1 MINVKAAA
9 TRIKYTLYYILMA
22 GENAAMIALWYLQ
35 PESANLWYH
44 LPALIG
50 TCVAF
55 AFGLFFM
62 MLYYRNYHPEG
73 RMPKWDQSPK
83 LF

>member
-1 MINVKAAA
+1 MLNVKAAA
-9 TRIKYTLYYILMA
+9 TRVKYVVYYLLMA
-22 GENAAMIALWYLQ
+22 GENAAMITLWYLQ
-35 PESANLWYH
+35 PESPEHWYH

-55 AFGLFFM
+55 AVGLLFM
-62 MLYYRNYHPEG
+62 LIYYRSYHPEG
-73 RMPKWDQSPK
+73 RMPKWDQRAR